1 MKMELKSLMKD
12 KNVLRVM
19 VFLAATNV
27 LGYLLIRD
35 FDAIALFAIVGFL
48 ASYFSKNMIL
58 ILLVAMIS
66 TNFYA
71 ATRYAPRIREGMKS
85 GSGPEAATSEEDEEE
100 ATGSKTGLAQDAGSV
115 KPAGKL
121 DKKATAAKAGDH
133 QVNSTN
139 DPGLMSADMVTAR
152 SNAKKNQDLLEHL
165 DTLQPAM
172 EKSMKFIESVP
183 MEKIDQ
189 LVDKLGSILGK
200 VGGFSGEAK

>member
-1 MKMELKSLMKD
+1 MKLELKSLMKD

-35 FDAIALFAIVGFL
+35 FDAIALFTIVGFL

-85 GSGPEAATSEEDEEE
+85 GSGPEGASSEEDEEE
-100 ATGSKTGLAQDAGSV
+100 ATGAKPGLAQDAGSV

-121 DKKATAAKAGDH
+121 DKKATAAKAGHH
-133 QVNSTN
+133 QVNSTQ
-139 DPGLMSADMVTAR
+139 DPEAMSADMAKAHTH
-152 SNAKKNQDLLEHL
+152 AKKNQKLLETL